1 MQLDKPIPVSMRDKL
16 PPIFVEVYG
25 QEPTF
30 GDMLAFQLI
39 ATAAKGD
46 ISAMNMVFDR
56 VEGKTVQGVQH
67 MGEIITKLIVNL

>member
-1 MQLDKPIPVSMRDKL
+1 MQLDKEIPEAMKSKL

-25 QEPTF
+25 QNPTF

-46 ISAMNMVFDR
+46 MSAMNTVFDR
-56 VEGKTVQGVQH
+56 IEGKTVQGVKH
-67 MGEIITKLIVNL
+67 MGEIITKLNVNL